1 MKTDFKNNLKK
12 CLKDI
17 EDDIGK
23 ISSSDEDESDD
34 DDDGKYKRIVRVFA
48 LL

>member
-1 MKTDFKNNLKK
+1 MKNDLEKY
-12 CLKDI
+12 LKDI